1 MQPSQRIG
9 YAIGSHLLL
18 TVIKLADGRSRPFVL
33 LPIKEH
39 TVQLWVSEAD
49 EEESEYV
56 LAAKELANQILRDVG
71 RKEPSIEE
79 LVLCFD

>member
-1 MQPSQRIG
+1 MQPSQQVG
-9 YAIGSHLLL
+9 YALGTHLLL

-33 LPIKEH
+33 LPLDKR
-39 TVQLWVSEAD
+39 TVQLWVSQSD

-56 LAAKELANQILRDVG
+56 LAAKELANQILRDAG

-79 LVLCFD
+79 LVLCTE